1 MKNFINNN
9 YIKNSFFYNNSKR
22 EFYKWRRVSFLNIR
36 YLTTITNNLPKIL
49 ESINKNLDL
58 LSRAKDWKSL
68 RNTCEDVQK
77 EAQSEDLWNDPSMAS
92 KFQKHSGRLLKKIE
106 MFDKLTKK
114 VNEINELSIL
124 AQEENDQDFLNV
136 IIKDASSLNHEI
148 EKFTLTSLMNEDVDL
163 NGCIIQ
169 VTPGAGGIDSNDW
182 AEKLYRMYEKWGIK
196 NNFQVEE
203 LDYVSGEEAGCKL
216 ASLRIKGDYVYG
228 WLKYESGIHRLV
240 RVSPFDAQNRR
251 HTSFASVMVLPSV
264 EENDL
269 FTRETINIQNI
280 DLKIETFRSSGPGGQ
295 HVNVTSS
302 AVRITHIPTKIV
314 VQCQNGRS
322 QHSNKST
329 AMEMLRSRLYD
340 KALKEK
346 NNAKKEIHSKLP
358 ENAWGSQIRSYVLY
372 PYQLIKDSRTGYE
385 TSQTESVLSEG
396 ELDGFLEAS
405 LTYFGRN

>member
-1 MKNFINNN
+1 MK
-9 YIKNSFFYNNSKR
+9 YVNSKR
-22 EFYKWRRVSFLNIR
+22 EFYKWQRVSLFLNIR

-49 ESINKNLDL
+49 ECINKNIDL

-77 EAQSEDLWNDPSMAS
+77 EAQSEDLWNDSSMAS

-124 AQEENDQDFLNV
+124 AQEENDQDFLNMV
-136 IIKDASSLNHEI
+136 IKDAN
-148 EKFTLTSLMNEDVDL
+148 VDL

-203 LDYVSGEEAGCKL
+203 LDYISNEEAGCKL
-216 ASLRIKGDYVYG
+216 ASLRIKGDYAYG

-240 RVSPFDAQNRR
+240 RISPFDAQNRR
-251 HTSFASVMVLPSV
+251 HTSFASVMILPSV

-269 FTRETINIQNI
+269 ITREAVNIQNI

-322 QHSNKST
+322 QHTNKST

-346 NNAKKEIHSKLP
+346 NNAKKEMHSKLP

-396 ELDGFLEAS
+396 ELDGLGLKTIPVLNQDIL
-405 LTYFGRN
+405 LTLM